1 MNNAHK
7 NNKLQVC
14 SAGLAPDVCAEYEQQ
29 NAAEL
34 CPFSGLMHSGP
45 FFRRLVDEV
54 QRAVRLHSSLGL
66 LVFAPLEGK
75 AQELLCPACAPS
87 FGLCAAT
94 MADNTHGGESAGH
107 IGLCYLALL
116 VPGAGPVK
124 VRSVMARMQAAL
136 GAATGLKAA
145 ENPVK
150 SGFAVLEPAAHN
162 KAQSP
167 EAFAREL
174 VHRALA
180 HCEGQD
186 DAQGQQPT
194 PPQIREQHFFV
205 EVSEKH
211 FLFFGTVEQ

>member
-7 NNKLQVC
+7 NTKLQVC

-54 QRAVRLHSSLGL
+54 QRAMRLHSSLGL
-66 LVFAPLEGK
+66 LVFAPLEAK
-75 AQELLCPACAPS
+75 AQELLCPACSPC
-87 FGLCAAT
+87 FGACAAT
-94 MADNTHGGESAGH
+94 MASNTHGGESAGH

-124 VRSVMARMQAAL
+124 ARSVMARMQGAL
-136 GAATGLKAA
+136 GAEAGLETA

-150 SGFAVLEPAAHN
+150 SGFAVLEPAAKN
-162 KAQSP
+162 AQSP
-167 EAFAREL
+167 QALALEL

-180 HCEGQD
+180 HCENQD
-186 DAQGQQPT
+186 DAQAQQPT
-194 PPQIREQHFFV
+194 PPHIREQHFFV

>member
-1 MNNAHK
+1 MNSAHK
-7 NNKLQVC
+7 NNKLQIC
-14 SAGLAPDVCAEYEQQ
+14 SAGLAPDVCAEYGQQ

-34 CPFSGLMHSGP
+34 CPFSGLMRSGP

-54 QRAVRLHSSLGL
+54 QRAMRLHSSLGL
-66 LVFAPLEGK
+66 LVFAPLEAK
-75 AQELLCPACAPS
+75 AQELLCPACSPC
-87 FGLCAAT
+87 FGACAAT
-94 MADNTHGGESAGH
+94 VASTTHGGESAGH

-124 VRSVMARMQAAL
+124 VRSVMARMQGALDAAK
-136 GAATGLKAA
+136 GLKTA
-145 ENPVK
+145 ENTVK

-162 KAQSP
+162 TQSP
-167 EAFAREL
+167 EAFAHEL
-174 VHRALA
+174 VRRALA

-186 DAQGQQPT
+186 DTQGQQT
-194 PPQIREQHFFV
+194 NPQQLREQHFFV